1 MNFELKKDEIPV
13 SELLQGCIEG
23 KRKSWDFFFEKFH
36 RIITGVIFQ
45 KSFDNSEDT
54 IQLVYLRLVENDYN
68 LLRKF
73 NGNTYGALLLYL
85 KEVAKNVVRE
95 EYKKNFNKNKIT
107 DTLNGIEHNI
117 VDPQTLNDNDSEE
130 DINFLFEKIMEL
142 DFDFRIVLTL
152 RYLGYKTKEISEIL
166 DIPLNTVLTRIKRGI
181 EKLKKNNITGIK

>member
-1 MNFELKKDEIPV
+1 MNLELNKAEVPV

-36 RIITGVIFQ
+36 RIITGVILQ
-45 KSFDNSEDT
+45 KTFNNTDDT

-68 LLRKF
+68 LLKKF
-73 NGNTYGALLLYL
+73 KGNSYGALLLYL

-95 EYKKNFNKNKIT
+95 EFKKNFNKNQIT
-107 DTLNGIEHNI
+107 DSLNGIEHI
-117 VDPQTLNDNDSEE
+117 LVDPHSLKDKESDD
-130 DINFLFEKIMEL
+130 DINLLLEKIMEL
-142 DFDFRIVLTL
+142 DFDFRIVLTF